1 MCIFTIYYH
10 EVWVLKEILN
20 FAKAWNP
27 ASEEQCFDRC
37 HRLGQ
42 TKDVI
47 ITKVTLSGTTSTKKM
62 HKYVYLLFV
71 VPIYIV
77 TLMNILIWVIK
88 GWGIVWNYP
97 YFIWGAFFIGIRKWE
112 WCKMYIEMRVNFYN
126 GNYACIY

>member
-1 MCIFTIYYH
+1 M
-10 EVWVLKEILN
+10 LN

-47 ITKVTLSGTTSTKKM
+47 ITKVSLSETTSSKKT
-62 HKYVYLLFV
+62 HKYVYILFV

-77 TLMNILIWVIK
+77 TLINILISVIK
-88 GWGIVWNYP
+88 G
-97 YFIWGAFFIGIRKWE
+97 
-112 WCKMYIEMRVNFYN
+112 
-126 GNYACIY
+126 